1 MTDIPDYME
10 TLGVRICAG
19 TQGCGISLKD
29 HGGAVFQDIE
39 TAELRSKLNEAMHA
53 AVVHYAECIA
63 RAGAELTR
71 SQIMEVSFRVVLY
84 ILIHRD
90 IDRQASRQPR
100 LLSIEGAE
108 LRGAVAKTLC
118 WVYCESK
125 FPAAYAVR
133 AAALAEMSLD
143 QFKQYERDRRPLM
156 RDMGLLR

>member
-1 MTDIPDYME
+1 M
-10 TLGVRICAG
+10 
-19 TQGCGISLKD
+19 
-29 HGGAVFQDIE
+29 GGAVWRGWTSEIGQD
-39 TAELRSKLNEAMHA
+39 RKF
-53 AVVHYAECIA
+53 
-63 RAGAELTR
+63 
-71 SQIMEVSFRVVLY
+71 VSPEWIPGR
-84 ILIHRD
+84 LIHRD